1 MKKSFKV
8 LSHTADLK
16 LKINGD
22 DLKELFANAIAGM
35 FKSIEPEYA
44 KDAKLQ
50 TRHITVSAHDQESLL
65 VSLLAEALYLSD
77 IHHEAYERVH
87 FDLFSPS
94 EIKATLHGKKFSS
107 LKAEIKAITYHELEI
122 KKVSDH
128 YEAIIIFDL

>member
-1 MKKSFKV
+1 MKKKFKV
-8 LSHTADLK
+8 LSNTANLK
-16 LKINGD
+16 LKIHGD
-22 DLKELFANAIAGM
+22 DLKELFANAISGM
-35 FKSIEPEYA
+35 FESIEPECA
-44 KDAKLQ
+44 KATQLQ
-50 TRHITVSAHDQESLL
+50 TRHITASAYDQESLL

-77 IHHEAYERVH
+77 VHHEVYERVH

-94 EIKATLHGKKFSS
+94 EIKATLHGKEFTS